1 MTTTSRAVCLNQIY
15 KHDTEHLEPRDTLL
29 KAAAALRAAAP
40 SVPAGQTRVLEAL
53 QAWLGMQSQQNTSE
67 LYNEAAKFFGVDT
80 AEFDPTE
87 YDNVE

>member
-1 MTTTSRAVCLNQIY
+1 MRPLGKLQ
-15 KHDTEHLEPRDTLL
+15 LERLL
-29 KAAAALRAAAP
+29 GLASP
-40 SVPAGQTRVLEAL
+40 SVPAGQTRVLEDL